1 MQRAKAARYLQ
12 AIAGK
17 HALCVGDVLLDSF
30 VYGETRRIS
39 REAPVPILSETRRS
53 AMLGGAGNLARNVE
67 SLGGR
72 PVLIGV
78 IGDDG
83 EGEAVRAL
91 LGDGPDKG
99 ESPDISGLIVE
110 PGRRTPAKIRYV
122 ANNQQMLCVDRD
134 PSAPIGE
141 ATQNAVLDAVRAR
154 IAGASVLILSD
165 YGRGTVTPALSR
177 AVIAI
182 AREAGVPVCVDPR
195 GSDYTR
201 YDGAHVIKP
210 NADELAAET
219 GLPVFDDTTAEAAL
233 RVLKDR
239 LGETS
244 ALLVTRGGQ
253 GMSLLDSEGRVAH
266 HRARPRSVF
275 DVSGAG
281 DTALAAL
288 SLAVAAGIDLTDAM
302 ALADLAAGTAVGK
315 AGTATVTPEEVLQ
328 DAEGGQEAPDWRVIS
343 RETASSLAA
352 QWRREGLRVGF
363 TNGCFD
369 ILHPGH
375 LAVLRHAR
383 SVCDRL
389 IVGLNSD
396 ASVRRLKGP
405 SRPVNDAHTRAVML
419 AWLEMVDRVV
429 IFEEDT
435 PEDLIRAIEPHVLV
449 KGADYIADD
458 LPGAAFVKSRG
469 GEVVL
474 APLVEGLST
483 SNIVKKLS
491 GMD

>member
-1 MQRAKAARYLQ
+1 MQRARAARLLDRFS
-12 AIAGK
+12 GK
-17 HALCVGDVLLDSF
+17 RALCIGDVLFDSF
-30 VYGETRRIS
+30 VYGQTRRIS

-72 PVLIGV
+72 PILIGV
-78 IGDDG
+78 VG
-83 EGEAVRAL
+83 EDEEGAAVRELAAT
-91 LGDGPDKG
+91 GSEGADG
-99 ESPDISGLIVE
+99 ILVE
-110 PGRRTPAKIRYV
+110 AGRRTPSKIRYV

-134 PSAPIGE
+134 PDGPISE
-141 ATQNAVLDAVRAR
+141 DTVRRVLDAVR
-154 IAGASVLILSD
+154 SSLDDCDVLVLSD
-165 YGRGTVTPALSR
+165 YGRGMITPALSR
-177 AVIAI
+177 ALIAM

-219 GLPVFDDTTAEAAL
+219 GMGVRDDASATAAL
-233 RVLKDR
+233 ETLKAR
-239 LGETS
+239 LPKTE
-244 ALLVTRGGQ
+244 ALLVTRGAQ
-253 GMSLLDSEGRVAH
+253 GMSLMTPDGEVLH

-288 SLAVAAGIDLTDAM
+288 SLAVAAGIALPDAM
-302 ALADLAAGTAVGK
+302 ALADLAAGTAVAK

-328 DAEGGQEAPDWRVIS
+328 DAEGGEEAPDWRVIG
-343 RETASSLAA
+343 RETAASLAR
-352 QWRREGLRVGF
+352 QWRAEGLKVGF

-396 ASVRRLKGP
+396 ASVRRLKGEG
-405 SRPVNDAHTRAVML
+405 RPVNDASTRALML
-419 AWLEMVDRVV
+419 ASLEMVDRVV
-429 IFEEDT
+429 LFEEDT
-435 PEDLIRAIEPHVLV
+435 PEELIRAIEPHVLI
-449 KGADYIADD
+449 KGADYLADE

-474 APLVEGLST
+474 APLVEGIST
-483 SNIVKKLS
+483 TNIVRKLA
-491 GMD
+491 GKD